1 MKRVLPAL
9 LLLIVLLFVQ
19 APLVSAE
26 EAQAPPAVSAR
37 SVVMLNADTGQAI
50 LSINPDERLAM
61 ASTTKMMTA
70 LLIIENC
77 KDLNAKVTTSQRA
90 AEVGESSI
98 FLVAGES
105 LTVREMLYGMLIQSG
120 NDAATALAEFEA
132 GSVEAF
138 TGQMNQRATQLG
150 MTNSHFTNP
159 HGLDDPNHYTS
170 AADFASL
177 GRELMKHQEIRDIVK
192 LPEYTIPWP
201 GQPWP
206 RLLINY
212 NHLLEQYSFI
222 NGIKTGY
229 TDAAGQCIVISA
241 SENGVNLII
250 SYMGGPSLGQRD
262 SEIASLA
269 RYGFDSYRQQTVLT
283 QGTEYTTTE
292 VPYYRDR
299 RLPLVAQDNVSR
311 VVYIRDSIEQKFVL
325 PDKLTLPVHKG
336 DKIGLVEAYD
346 NGKFV
351 GSTYLV
357 ATEDIAEPDMSE
369 RITYYVQSA
378 FGFLLSAVKPG

>member
-9 LLLIVLLFVQ
+9 LLLIVLLFVL
-19 APLVSAE
+19 APLASAQ
-26 EAQAPPAVSAR
+26 EAQALPPVSAR
-37 SVVMLNADTGQAI
+37 SVVMLNADTGQVI

-77 KDLNAKVTTSQRA
+77 KDLNAQVTASQRA

-132 GSVEAF
+132 GSVEVF
-138 TGQMNQRATQLG
+138 DEQMNQRATRLG

-170 AADFASL
+170 AADFARL

-192 LPEYTIPWP
+192 LPEFTISWP

-206 RLLINY
+206 RVLINH

-262 SEIASLA
+262 SEIVSLA
-269 RYGFDSYRQQTVLT
+269 RYGFDSYRQQMVIA
-283 QGTEYTTTE
+283 QGTE
-292 VPYYRDR
+292 
-299 RLPLVAQDNVSR
+299 
-311 VVYIRDSIEQKFVL
+311 
-325 PDKLTLPVHKG
+325 
-336 DKIGLVEAYD
+336 
-346 NGKFV
+346 
-351 GSTYLV
+351 
-357 ATEDIAEPDMSE
+357 
-369 RITYYVQSA
+369 
-378 FGFLLSAVKPG
+378 LSLIHI

>member
-1 MKRVLPAL
+1 MKRILPL
-9 LLLIVLLFVQ
+9 LLLSIFLLFIV
-19 APLVSAE
+19 APLAVAE
-26 EAQAPPAVSAR
+26 DGPAPPAQAAR
-37 SVVMLNADTGQAI
+37 SVVLINADTGQVL

-105 LTVREMLYGMLIQSG
+105 LTVREMLNGMLIQSG

-132 GSVEAF
+132 GSVENFAE
-138 TGQMNQRATQLG
+138 QMNQRAAGLG
-150 MTNSHFTNP
+150 MTNTHFTNP

-170 AADFASL
+170 AADFAKL
-177 GRELMKHQEIRDIVK
+177 GRELMKHPEICEIVAR
-192 LPEYTIPWP
+192 PSFDIPWS

-206 RLLINY
+206 RTLINH
-212 NHLLEQYSFI
+212 NHMMEQYPFI

-241 SENGVNLII
+241 SQNGVNLIL
-250 SYMGGPSLGQRD
+250 SYLGGPSLGQRD
-262 SEIASLA
+262 ADVLNLVQF
-269 RYGFDSYRQQTVLT
+269 GFDSYRQQSVIA
-283 QGTEYTTTE
+283 QGTEYASVE
-292 VPYYRDR
+292 VPFYYNR
-299 RLPLVAQDNVSR
+299 RLSLVAQDNLSR
-311 VVYIRDSIEQKFVL
+311 VVYVKDSIEQKLVL
-325 PDKLTLPVHKG
+325 PEDLKLPVHKG
-336 DKIGLVEAYD
+336 DRIGLVEVWG
-346 NGKFV
+346 NGRFL
-351 GSTYLV
+351 GSSYLM
-357 ATEDIAEPDMSE
+357 AAEDIADPGMGE
-369 RITYYVQSA
+369 RVTFYVKSA